1 MLENPTTK
9 FSKTVYV
16 AEYIMHDINYVTYV
30 GPRGC
35 VSRKEDT
42 KGTIRKW
49 RTDNTKTKIWRT
61 EKPHSLSYLQFSS
74 TRISKTSVVLATVC
88 WPLDLYI
95 YFFGAHALF
104 VSPLKA
110 HFQYHLID
118 LLSDILLIT
127 VTLCCRM
134 IINNTSWQSSINCLS
149 RKLLVQHMLCCVVVV
164 FSFVFVLCFVYPML
178 PVSLDCPFLVPLCFL

>member
-95 YFFGAHALF
+95 FFFWSSRSFRITIKSTFPISFNWLIKWYSPNNRYF
-104 VSPLKA
+104 
-110 HFQYHLID
+110 
-118 LLSDILLIT
+118 
-127 VTLCCRM
+127 
-134 IINNTSWQSSINCLS
+134 
-149 RKLLVQHMLCCVVVV
+149 
-164 FSFVFVLCFVYPML
+164 ML
-178 PVSLDCPFLVPLCFL
+178 PDDY